1 MPLGITGWLLI
12 IRFSHF
18 GFLQFILEICF
29 IYIIFQDRLLSRHFS
44 LHLIAGIPTKKLGW
58 SVCGV
63 AFKTII
69 QLATII
75 VFLWFNQHFYW
86 RERSIVR
93 RIALKINLV
102 LHSQF
107 PNLPCSSPD
116 VVTVLPLLLMSL
128 LHYISSRK
136 ISTDQLKPCLSKQFF
151 GQPLLIPLFLA
162 AVNQLITFKI
172 AVFIV

>member
-12 IRFSHF
+12 MRFSHF

-63 AFKTII
+63 AFKAII
-69 QLATII
+69 QLATVI

-93 RIALKINLV
+93 RIALENKSCATQSISESSMFKSWRSHSFTFVTNESSS
-102 LHSQF
+102 LH
-107 PNLPCSSPD
+107 
-116 VVTVLPLLLMSL
+116 
-128 LHYISSRK
+128 
-136 ISTDQLKPCLSKQFF
+136 
-151 GQPLLIPLFLA
+151 LF
-162 AVNQLITFKI
+162 
-172 AVFIV
+172 